1 MQRSYSIIDISLSSF
16 KHNRHLTFH
25 QLNMYKDLFHRQGI
39 LVYTHI
45 PSKKNPRMLYINIMD
60 EQTSSWCKK
69 NGIDIMYQR
78 DLLYSLSLPN

>member
-1 MQRSYSIIDISLSSF
+1 MQRSRSIIDISLSPF
-16 KHNRHLTFH
+16 KYNRHLTTY

-45 PSKKNPRMLYINIMD
+45 PSKKNPSIMYINVMD
-60 EQTSSWCKK
+60 EQTSNWCKK
-69 NGIDIMYQR
+69 NGIHIEYQR